1 MKAGKPITA
10 EDNLVVVMLNNK
22 EIYSGE
28 EDYNPFK
35 NENWKWVTTTKD
47 GRGHY
52 ELYNSYYGTYKEY
65 RIH

>member
-1 MKAGKPITA
+1 MKAGKRITA
-10 EDNLVVVMLNNK
+10 EDNLVVVLLNNK

-52 ELYNSYYGTYKEY
+52 ELYHRNYGTYKEY
-65 RIH
+65 RVH